1 MIYQTEA
8 CMNTHFSHSEIYQLL
23 DEITLK
29 LKQDNSPEEYLIA
42 LKEAQ
47 KSLLI
52 LELLNLSR
60 IDALN

>member
-1 MIYQTEA
+1 
-8 CMNTHFSHSEIYQLL
+8 MNTHFSYSEIYRLL
-23 DEITLK
+23 DEIYLK
-29 LKQDNSPEEYLIA
+29 LKQDNSSEMYLIA

-60 IDALN
+60 IDTLN

>member
-1 MIYQTEA
+1 MD
-8 CMNTHFSHSEIYQLL
+8 THFSYSEIYQIL
-23 DEITLK
+23 DEIILK
-29 LKQDNSPEEYLIA
+29 LKQDNSPKEYLIA

-60 IDALN
+60 IDALS